1 MTMSIIAIDILD
13 RYELEQLRDS
23 CNRRLLLMHRT
34 QGLTLIELLEL
45 LDEVKTTL
53 RDQGKAWHSLE
64 RWQWI
69 DGEIRFWLNPCDQQR
84 YRMGW
89 FALDDLIAWAH
100 DLGPIVA
107 DAAHDI
113 DDLVEDSTAAWPFG
127 ESPSGA
133 RLGRYIN
140 ILR

>member
-1 MTMSIIAIDILD
+1 MIMNSIAIDTLD

-23 CNRRLLLMHRT
+23 CNCRLLLMHRI

-45 LDEVKTTL
+45 LEEVKTTL
-53 RDQGKAWHSLE
+53 RDQGKEWYSLE

-89 FALDDLIAWAH
+89 FALDDLIAWTH
-100 DLGPIVA
+100 DLGLIVA

-113 DDLVEDSTAAWPFG
+113 DDQVEDIIA
-127 ESPSGA
+127 
-133 RLGRYIN
+133 
-140 ILR
+140 